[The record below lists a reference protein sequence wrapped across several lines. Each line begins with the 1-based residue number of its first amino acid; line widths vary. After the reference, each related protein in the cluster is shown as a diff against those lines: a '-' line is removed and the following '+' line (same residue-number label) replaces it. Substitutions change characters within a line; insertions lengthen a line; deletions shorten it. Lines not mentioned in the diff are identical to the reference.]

1 MSTSFDRVRSRSGER
16 ATSSSSMHDIE
27 GKRALFSSSA
37 PEPER
42 ASLGSISVECARCAE
57 RTVLSPSAALR
68 AAVPSLVLGIAVGR
82 GDRESTISLRRS
94 RYGAYLRC
102 PACGQR
108 AWARLTIRL

>member
-1 MSTSFDRVRSRSGER
+1 VSTSFDRVRTRTTTR
-16 ATSSSSMHDIE
+16 PASSSMHDIE

-57 RTVLSPSAALR
+57 RTVLSPTAAVR
-68 AAVPSLVLGIAVGR
+68 AAVPSLVLGFAVGR
-82 GDRESTISLRRS
+82 GDRESTIGVRRS

-108 AWARLTIRL
+108 AWTRLTIQL